1 MRILSSSQPAM
12 TQAKKSSSNANRSRK
27 SGKEIVGK
35 TTGGQNI
42 VKKEKPRSSISESE
56 IRAKLAEHK
65 NPKKKEVEKKPVFD
79 TSMKDD
85 IAEKMDRKSPIKK
98 GAELELARKKAAV
111 KTTVEIKKKEEVT
124 EPAKAVETKAA
135 QNANEAEEPKKLVN
149 AQGEE
154 IRSDIGKNRPDDPA
168 TTEKLRELL
177 KTNAFSFSQKE
188 KDALANILNK

>member
-1 MRILSSSQPAM
+1 MRILSSSQPAP
-12 TQAKKSSSNANRSRK
+12 TQNKKSANRSRK

-42 VKKEKPRSSISESE
+42 VKKQRPRAAMSESE

-65 NPKKKEVEKKPVFD
+65 NPKKEEVVKKPAFD

-98 GAELELARKKAAV
+98 GAELELARKKSAV
-111 KTTVEIKKKEEVT
+111 KTKVEVVKKPEV
-124 EPAKAVETKAA
+124 AVETKVEGAEVA
-135 QNANEAEEPKKLVN
+135 NAKSAEETQEPKKLVN

-154 IRSDIGKNRPDDPA
+154 IKSDVGKNNPNDPA
-168 TTEKLRELL
+168 TTEKLKELL